1 MGNSSPDMSAVQ
13 LAAMNAAMR
22 ASMSSMVDQSQSLLQ
37 QQQNTSPTLRMQEA
51 FLRSQAEALRLAVSQ
66 AVAASTTQQSDTNSL
81 RQHSIA
87 TTIANTQNFNHQGQ
101 VSPDLTEALRL
112 QEQRLEQALRLH
124 GDPRALGFSLPNHQ
138 HPWGFSYFWE
148 EQSGSEQGQTFSELN
163 SPNASHTRKRQSA
176 PTGYPADLK
185 QRRMSPQFEEMKRA
199 GLFLNENSSF
209 QNQDTNQNYKI
220 L

>member
-1 MGNSSPDMSAVQ
+1 MSAVQ

-22 ASMSSMVDQSQSLLQ
+22 ASMSSMVDQSQSLLHQ
-37 QQQNTSPTLRMQEA
+37 QQQANSSPTLRMQEA

-66 AVAASTTQQSDTNSL
+66 AVAASTTQQNDSNSL
-81 RQHSIA
+81 RQHSMA

-138 HPWGFSYFWE
+138 HP
-148 EQSGSEQGQTFSELN
+148 
-163 SPNASHTRKRQSA
+163 
-176 PTGYPADLK
+176 
-185 QRRMSPQFEEMKRA
+185 
-199 GLFLNENSSF
+199 
-209 QNQDTNQNYKI
+209 
-220 L
+220 